1 MEFGM
6 KKFNPLIVAPF
17 LFIFLSF
24 SSTADETNHIFLV
37 NNLDRS
43 IVITTHNT
51 QCYLS
56 LGDFDVSDN
65 ARHDWIGYNIPKNTT
80 VRMNTKDD
88 DGSNA
93 FDVVFATGCRNDDKI
108 ITLKVYVDAFF
119 DEKNYVVTAG
129 SKFIG
134 SIELKHHRKN
144 KRGKN
149 HHKWYSYARIFLNG
163 GYKAKVTCSNDHN
176 DNKTELD
183 CSRPDWTKLGQL
195 RRVVIDY
202 EHTNFGH

>member
-6 KKFNPLIVAPF
+6 KKFNPFIVAPF
-17 LFIFLSF
+17 LFVFLSF
-24 SSTADETNHIFLV
+24 GSTADETNHIFLV

-43 IVITTHNT
+43 IVITARNT
-51 QCYLS
+51 KCYLV
-56 LGDFDVSDN
+56 LGDQKVSGSVPYY
-65 ARHDWIGYNIPKNTT
+65 WVGYNIAKNTT

-88 DGSNA
+88 NGSNA
-93 FDVVFATGCRNDDKI
+93 FDIAFGSGCRHDDKI
-108 ITLKVYVDAFF
+108 ITLKIYVDAYF
-119 DEKNYVVTAG
+119 DETNYALTAG

-144 KRGKN
+144 KNGKN
-149 HHKWYSYARIFLNG
+149 HHRWYSYARIFLNG
-163 GYKAKVTCSNDHN
+163 GYKAKVSCSNDT
-176 DNKTELD
+176 KTELD
-183 CSRPDWTKLGQL
+183 CSRPNWTKLGQL